1 MAKLRKT
8 RIRWNPSATSN
19 VEGYKLY
26 WAVGGGVNYDSDSVQ
41 LGNATE
47 VILPD
52 NVTLFPI
59 VADDIQLGITAV
71 NEMGNESDMTR
82 LTFPFN
88 FTAPNAPM
96 DPVVESMEEFWWS
109 QE

>member
-19 VEGYKLY
+19 LEDYKLY
-26 WAVGGGVNYDSDSVQ
+26 WTVGGVVNYDSDSVQ

-52 NVTLFPI
+52 NVTSFPL
-59 VADDIQLGITAV
+59 VTDDIQLGITAV
-71 NEMGNESDMTR
+71 NEMGNESDMTI

-96 DPVVESMEEFWWS
+96 DPVVEFMEKFWWS

>member
-26 WAVGGGVNYDSDSVQ
+26 WAVGGGVNYDSDSAQ

-52 NVTLFPI
+52 NVTLFPL
-59 VADDIQLGITAV
+59 VADDIQPGITAI

-82 LTFPFN
+82 VTFPSI
-88 FTAPNAPM
+88 FTAPDAPT
-96 DPVVESMEEFWWS
+96 DPVVEFMEEFWWS